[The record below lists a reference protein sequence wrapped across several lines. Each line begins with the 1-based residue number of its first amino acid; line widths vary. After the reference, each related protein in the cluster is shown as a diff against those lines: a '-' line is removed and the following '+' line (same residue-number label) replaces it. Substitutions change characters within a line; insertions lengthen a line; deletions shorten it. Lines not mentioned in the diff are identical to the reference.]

1 MTLMGSGEKVRV
13 VMIWPGQQVVGWGLN
28 EGSRFFGVIHGNEEI
43 KLCNLGPVQV
53 YSSYSAP
60 REAQI
65 NSKRV
70 GYMAVEKF

>member
-1 MTLMGSGEKVRV
+1 MTLMGSGEKVRG
-13 VMIWPGQQVVGWGLN
+13 VMIWPRHQVVGWGLN